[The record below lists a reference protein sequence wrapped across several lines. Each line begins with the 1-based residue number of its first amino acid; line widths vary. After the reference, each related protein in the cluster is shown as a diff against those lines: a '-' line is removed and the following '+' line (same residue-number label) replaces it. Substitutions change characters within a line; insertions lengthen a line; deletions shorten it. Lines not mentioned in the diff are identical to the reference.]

1 VLSEDS
7 EILHFGLL
15 TIEVRMRLQSDSND
29 DNSRRSLSDDML
41 KLFLEENTEDVAF
54 KVQGGIVKAHKTVL

>member
-1 VLSEDS
+1 MLSEDS
-7 EILHFGLL
+7 EILHFGSL

-29 DNSRRSLSDDML
+29 DKSRRSLSDDML
-41 KLFLEENTEDVAF
+41 KLFLEENTEDVSF